1 MKDFGI
7 LLGCA
12 EMGVAPESFS
22 VLEGI
27 AETMDKSASSSAER
41 LLVKAAYDLM
51 VDKGYEFAAP
61 TYHLRFVAKS
71 AYWNDHCREIA
82 NHIVRTLRVLEP
94 MQKQAL
100 SLSDAGGAAMLG
112 LRGLGYGSLG
122 LGAGLGSLYWLLSR
136 HANQDDADIES
147 MKHQVHYYNQ
157 LSKELNDSMRRK
169 YRYEQG
175 NEQSA
180 QPLKSGQ
187 GQGW

>member
-27 AETMDKSASSSAER
+27 AETMDKSSSAER

-51 VDKGYEFAAP
+51 VATGREFEAP
-61 TYHLRFVAKS
+61 TYHLRFVAKAAHWS
-71 AYWNDHCREIA
+71 DHCREIA
-82 NHIVRTLRVLEP
+82 GHVARTLKVLEP
-94 MQKQAL
+94 MQKQAF
-100 SLSDAGGAAMLG
+100 SLGDAGGAAMLG

-169 YRYEQG
+169 YRYERG
-175 NEQSA
+175 TEQSN
-180 QPLKSGQ
+180 QPSQSGQ